1 MIEEYDEIREVTNPA
16 KKEDLSELTKLQTE
30 YLKELNIPSDVWE
43 GMSKEAQSQ
52 QLGFILER
60 FNEIDIFQQ
69 IDREA
74 IFSEIYSSKIVEAY
88 KLLEAP
94 QDYIKNGHMLF
105 ARSEEELLRDFI

>member
-52 QLGFILER
+52 
-60 FNEIDIFQQ
+60 
-69 IDREA
+69 
-74 IFSEIYSSKIVEAY
+74 
-88 KLLEAP
+88 
-94 QDYIKNGHMLF
+94 
-105 ARSEEELLRDFI
+105 

>member
-60 FNEIDIFQQ
+60 FNEIDIFHRLIEKPFFQKY
-69 IDREA
+69 I
-74 IFSEIYSSKIVEAY
+74 
-88 KLLEAP
+88 P
-94 QDYIKNGHMLF
+94 QK
-105 ARSEEELLRDFI
+105 

>member
-60 FNEIDIFQQ
+60 FNEIDIFNRLIEKPFFQKY
-69 IDREA
+69 I
-74 IFSEIYSSKIVEAY
+74 
-88 KLLEAP
+88 P
-94 QDYIKNGHMLF
+94 QK
-105 ARSEEELLRDFI
+105 